1 MNPDKTQTVDFKETQ
16 MEEAGI
22 YRCVIENKVGKA
34 ETTSNFMVAG
44 EFEQGSFKKIQLS
57 NNYFISLFF

>member
-1 MNPDKTQTVDFKETQ
+1 MNQDKTQTVDFKETQ
-16 MEEAGI
+16 MEEAGV

-44 EFEQGSFKKIQLS
+44 EFEQW
-57 NNYFISLFF
+57 FF